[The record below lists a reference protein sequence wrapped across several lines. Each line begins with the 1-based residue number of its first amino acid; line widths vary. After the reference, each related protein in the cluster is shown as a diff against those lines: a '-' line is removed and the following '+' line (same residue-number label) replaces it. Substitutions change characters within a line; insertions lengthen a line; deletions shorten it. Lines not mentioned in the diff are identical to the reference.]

1 MSKTSLTRT
10 DNIGG
15 TSYYGVT
22 ITTSVNRLIEVLG
35 EPHYED
41 EFVDEKVSVE
51 WDFETE
57 NGLVFTIYD
66 WKEYD
71 NPACTNRHK
80 NYRFHIGTK
89 NSGDGYEV
97 LEILK
102 EYGL

>member
-15 TSYYGVT
+15 TSYYGAT
-22 ITTSVNRLIEVLG
+22 IISSVNKIVEALG

-41 EFVDEKVSVE
+41 EYVDEKVSVE
-51 WDFETE
+51 WDFETDK
-57 NGLVFTIYD
+57 GLVFTIYD

-71 NPACTNRHK
+71 RPAALNRDRK
-80 NYRFHIGTK
+80 YAFHIGVK
-89 NSGDGYEV
+89 NGYECDEV